1 MAEVLANFQFCES
14 RLVSKTYHI
23 QVTFEMEKPGKWK
36 SLIIGYLKG

>member
-23 QVTFEMEKPGKWK
+23 QVTFHQVVLSVKWK
-36 SLIIGYLKG
+36 SLIIGY